1 MPKAP
6 PTSGATTRTRSA
18 SIPSTAASSARA
30 RCGDWLPSQTVRR
43 PGSVAASA
51 ISPRGSSAA
60 GASRGWRSETLA
72 CPAALRVSGVGVRQ
86 VSRAR
91 TASVP
96 PGAVSAGRGSI
107 STQTDSAASVAA
119 AAVSATTSATGAPTD
134 VTTSI
139 ASAAGGRGRISG
151 IKGLTEVGPRL
162 AKSAPV
168 KMAAT
173 PGRAAASA
181 VSIRAI
187 RPCASGLRTK
197 AAWRQSA
204 IRMSSVNRPRP
215 VRSARSST
223 RRRACPTPPAD
234 AVGFSNKPDLAL
246 RNLTGGNNLNFQASM
261 GRMPGVGVP
270 PARPPLLPLRMRRPA
285 PGQAARAG

>member
-18 SIPSTAASSARA
+18 SSPSTRRQFRTRA
-30 RCGDWLPSQTVRR
+30 RCGDWLPSQIVRR
-43 PGSVAASA
+43 SGSLGSVGDQPRAAPEPPGRA
-51 ISPRGSSAA
+51 EA
-60 GASRGWRSETLA
+60 GAARRWLVPPRCG
-72 CPAALRVSGVGVRQ
+72 CPAPACAK
-86 VSRAR
+86 SRALE
-91 TASVP
+91 P
-96 PGAVSAGRGSI
+96 PLFRPVRWSAGRGF
-107 STQTDSAASVAA
+107 DFDPNGLCASVAA

-187 RPCASGLRTK
+187 RPRASGLRTK
-197 AAWRQSA
+197 AAWRQPA
-204 IRMSSVNRPRP
+204 MRMSSVNRPCP

-234 AVGFSNKPDLAL
+234 AIGFSDKPDLAL
-246 RNLTGGNNLNFQASM
+246 RNLTGEIT
-261 GRMPGVGVP
+261 
-270 PARPPLLPLRMRRPA
+270 
-285 PGQAARAG
+285 